1 MATNRTAAALAFG
14 LLAGLGG
21 CTSSGELKLGAA
33 DNWGE
38 ANRQT
43 FAAQIINPSPEYTEP
58 FAPSSG
64 AQAAQAIER
73 YRTDKVKK
81 PERQTVSSVG
91 RSGGAGA
98 STSPSSGN

>member
-1 MATNRTAAALAFG
+1 MAINRTAVPLALG
-14 LLAGLGG
+14 LLVSLAG
-21 CTSSGELKLGAA
+21 CTSSGELKLGAK

-64 AQAAQAIER
+64 AQAAKAIER
-73 YRTDKVKK
+73 YRTDKVKQ
-81 PERQTVSSVG
+81 PERQSLSDIGKGGSGTS
-91 RSGGAGA
+91 SGG
-98 STSPSSGN
+98 N

>member
-14 LLAGLGG
+14 LLLGLAG
-21 CTSSGELKLGAA
+21 CTSSGDLKLSTK

-58 FAPSSG
+58 FAPGSG
-64 AQAAQAIER
+64 AQSAKAIER
-73 YRTDKVKK
+73 YLTDKVKQ
-81 PERQTVSSVG
+81 PERQSLSNIGKGSSGVSS
-91 RSGGAGA
+91 GG
-98 STSPSSGN
+98 N

>member
-14 LLAGLGG
+14 LLLGLAG
-21 CTSSGELKLGAA
+21 CTSSGDLKLGAK
-33 DNWGE
+33 DNWGA

-73 YRTDKVKK
+73 YRTDKVKQ
-81 PERQTVSSVG
+81 PERQSLSNIGKGSSG
-91 RSGGAGA
+91 TSSGG
-98 STSPSSGN
+98 N

>member
-1 MATNRTAAALAFG
+1 MAINRTAAALALG
-14 LLAGLGG
+14 LLAGLAG
-21 CTSSGELKLGAA
+21 CTSTGDLKLGAA

-43 FAAQIINPSPEYTEP
+43 FAAQIINPAPEYTEP

-73 YRTDKVKK
+73 YRTDKIKQ
-81 PERQTVSSVG
+81 PERQSLSNIGSGAKGGTGAS
-91 RSGGAGA
+91 SGG
-98 STSPSSGN
+98 N